1 MFQKVF
7 GYFNADF
14 KAEIPTED
22 NFIAFSFLTC
32 NFCFNAKSFIIKL
45 SGVYCYF
52 KLFCYI
58 QLSRLKREL
67 AQMKQEL
74 QYKEKGVETLQE

>member
-1 MFQKVF
+1 MKVSVT
-7 GYFNADF
+7 Y
-14 KAEIPTED
+14 
-22 NFIAFSFLTC
+22 
-32 NFCFNAKSFIIKL
+32 
-45 SGVYCYF
+45 YYF
-52 KLFCYI
+52 KLSCYI

>member
-1 MFQKVF
+1 MMK
-7 GYFNADF
+7 GS
-14 KAEIPTED
+14 I
-22 NFIAFSFLTC
+22 TC
-32 NFCFNAKSFIIKL
+32 
-45 SGVYCYF
+45 YYF

>member
-1 MFQKVF
+1 MKVSVTYYTF
-7 GYFNADF
+7 
-14 KAEIPTED
+14 
-22 NFIAFSFLTC
+22 
-32 NFCFNAKSFIIKL
+32 
-45 SGVYCYF
+45 
-52 KLFCYI
+52 FCYI